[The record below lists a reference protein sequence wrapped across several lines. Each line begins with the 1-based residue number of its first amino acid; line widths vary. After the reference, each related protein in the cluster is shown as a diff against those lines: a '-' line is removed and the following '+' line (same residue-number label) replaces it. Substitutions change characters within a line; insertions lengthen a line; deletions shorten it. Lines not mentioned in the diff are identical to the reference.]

1 MKVLKARNE
10 GEDQNFRIK
19 QLNSFKERRLN
30 QKSLTLVSKPSPER
44 VMKSCLKCLKLE
56 APEMAKKPLLS
67 LPINAQLV
75 SNLQRITKAL
85 LWKEAGM
92 IIFFG

>member
-1 MKVLKARNE
+1 
-10 GEDQNFRIK
+10 
-19 QLNSFKERRLN
+19 
-30 QKSLTLVSKPSPER
+30 
-44 VMKSCLKCLKLE
+44 MKSCLKCLKLE

-75 SNLQRITKAL
+75 SNMQRITKAL
-85 LWKEAGM
+85 LWKGAVM